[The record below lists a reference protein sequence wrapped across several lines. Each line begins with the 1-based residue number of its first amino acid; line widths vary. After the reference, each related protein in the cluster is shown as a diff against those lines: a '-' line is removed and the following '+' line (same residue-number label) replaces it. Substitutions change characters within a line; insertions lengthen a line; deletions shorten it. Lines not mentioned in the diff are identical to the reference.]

1 MTEKKQT
8 AVEILSNAKRKEPV
22 KITVDQAII
31 KSVSSPSTIQSVA
44 KDKNINPQEVF
55 VRATVEYKGTEVTVS
70 NKLRFLTK
78 AGYQELLDA
87 QKNKTPMKLVIDIA
101 NEFFYIEHDV
111 SVDDLFKEDVAKK
124 TADNQSKLQALAALV
139 I

>member
-1 MTEKKQT
+1 MAEKKQT

>member
-1 MTEKKQT
+1 MAEKKQT

-44 KDKNINPQEVF
+44 KDKGINPQEVF
-55 VRATVEYKGTEVTVS
+55 VRVTVEYKGTEVTVS

-87 QKNKTPMKLVIDIA
+87 HKNKTPMKLVIDIA

>member
-1 MTEKKQT
+1 MANQNKA

-22 KITVDQAII
+22 KITVDEAII

-55 VRATVEYKGTEVTVS
+55 VRVTVEYKGTEVTVS

-111 SVDDLFKEDVAKK
+111 SVDDLFKEEVAKK